1 MDYQNLPFL
10 IAAILSSR
18 IATLHE
24 LETVY
29 DSEGAYNLLEVIA
42 VDAYNFKIASKQ

>member
-1 MDYQNLPFL
+1 MPFI
-10 IAAILSSR
+10 IAAILSSKM
-18 IATLHE
+18 ATLHE

-29 DSEGAYNLLEVIA
+29 DIEGAYNMLEVLV